1 MSKLAEYAE
10 TLYRVLRTKSRD
22 SYDEIRDAMEAEW
35 SRISTSLV
43 NATIHWVRTHP
54 DEAGYNIG
62 YVKRGSAAYWD
73 TGGRYFI
80 INEEDTTFKL
90 SDDQRDHLDQGFL
103 SMIATIQTLLHNK
116 AMMLDAEQ
124 VHETSRIQRECLA
137 DLQDDLNTATRKMV
151 RMMRAVRNKRNGTDG

>member
-10 TLYRVLRTKSRD
+10 VLYDVLPCDTYEEILAKMQNTYPFFTSASVNNTL
-22 SYDEIRDAMEAEW
+22 
-35 SRISTSLV
+35 
-43 NATIHWVRTHP
+43 HWVRTNP

-62 YVKRGSAAYWD
+62 YVKRGAPGWFGENRFYV
-73 TGGRYFI
+73 
-80 INEEDTTFKL
+80 INKDDPTFKL
-90 SDDQRDHLDQGFL
+90 SDAQRTHLDQGFL

-137 DLQDDLNTATRKMV
+137 DLQDDLNTATRKMI